1 MRKFSPFIATVTDA
15 AIITLANYVQAFS
28 GYGGHH
34 HGSPALAAC
43 QAAAPKSLK
52 TNVWSTF
59 KSSSS
64 VSERH
69 AVRKAKQNLAQQILA
84 KNPSLIEYETA
95 LSQVQLKAI
104 QDEDAI
110 AQSVCGQLS
119 APESVAA
126 STLYTNLK
134 TIGKS
139 CATFRLPTGQLGS
152 GKSSADAFRNSV
164 LILNHL

>member
-1 MRKFSPFIATVTDA
+1 MGKFSPFIATVTDA

-34 HGSPALAAC
+34 HGSPALAAW
-43 QAAAPKSLK
+43 QAAAPKSLE
-52 TNVWSTF
+52 TNLWSTF

-69 AVRKAKQNLAQQILA
+69 AVKKAKQNLAQQILA
-84 KNPSLIEYETA
+84 KNPSLIEYETG

-110 AQSVCGQLS
+110 AQASAGNFRHLNQSQLPLCARISKQS
-119 APESVAA
+119 ANHALVSGCHQAA
-126 STLYTNLK
+126 S
-134 TIGKS
+134 
-139 CATFRLPTGQLGS
+139 Q
-152 GKSSADAFRNSV
+152 
-164 LILNHL
+164 